1 MQEKCRT
8 CIFLVSLKENVNI
21 LTLSAYIIYVQK
33 INVKLFFYFDKK
45 SKKVKKIVDIVEYI
59 CYIINA
65 LEKKDAKKEKVL

>member
-8 CIFLVSLKENVNI
+8 CVFEKNVNI

-33 INVKLFFYFDKK
+33 ISVKLFFYFDKK

-65 LEKKDAKKEKVL
+65 LEKKDAKKKKFFEN

>member
-8 CIFLVSLKENVNI
+8 CIFERKCKHFNI
-21 LTLSAYIIYVQK
+21 KCIYYICIEDK
-33 INVKLFFYFDKK
+33 VKLFFYFDKK